1 MASVTNTSASY
12 AGAITRVIDK
22 EALEVAQRY
31 LIVFQFAD
39 KKKMETGHG
48 TNWTATRWS
57 RLSLPLGPVG
67 EGVAPDA
74 QALSFTQVTGVALQW
89 AGRVIFTDVA
99 IIATQHDLLHQATER
114 LGMQMAE
121 LKERNGFNNLMGGTQ
136 VNYPNSR
143 GARANLVAGD
153 NLDPTTVNRTIANMK
168 LLGVPL
174 WNGQTGETIQRSIDY
189 SARQSEK
196 TIKGVQHLVAIANT
210 LPLQDL
216 ANNPLVVQ
224 TWQYSDHNRLYINEI
239 GYWRG
244 ITFCESNMT
253 PSWVG
258 VANVAAVNGS
268 GSLSSATYAI
278 QVTGWDNQ
286 NLYES
291 RIYQVTTGVVVTTG
305 GIALTTPST
314 PNFTYAVYISAA
326 GSTVCNNL
334 GLCTAG
340 PLTGPYQGQA
350 ILLPPATAVT
360 ITGIGALQ
368 IPPAAPQSGVTVYP
382 TFVFGQKS
390 FAALKLENVSWNRLF
405 EADKSD
411 PHNQLRVI
419 GYKYFEGWVILNQQ
433 FLARIESTAS
443 NTGAFG

>member
-31 LIVFQFAD
+31 LIVYQFAD
-39 KKKMETGHG
+39 KKQMETGHG

-74 QALSFTQVTGVALQW
+74 QALSFTQVTGTALQW

-99 IIATQHDLLHQATER
+99 VVATQHDLLHQATER

-121 LKERNGFNNLMGGTQ
+121 LKERNGFNNLLAGTQ
-136 VNYPNSR
+136 VNYVNSR
-143 GARANLVAGD
+143 GARASIVAGD
-153 NLDPTTVNRTIANMK
+153 NLDPTTINRTIANLK
-168 LLGVPL
+168 LLGAPL
-174 WNGQTGETIQRSIDY
+174 YNGQTGETIQRSIDY

-196 TIKGVQHLVAIANT
+196 TIKGAQHLVGISNT
-210 LPLQDL
+210 LCLNDL

-244 ITFCESNMT
+244 ITFCESNIM

-258 VANVAAVNGS
+258 VAGVSASNGS
-268 GSLSSATYAI
+268 GSLTTGTYAI
-278 QVTGWDNQ
+278 QVTGWDTQNQ
-286 NLYES
+286 YES
-291 RIYQVTTGVVVTTG
+291 RVYAVTTGVSVTTG
-305 GIALTTPST
+305 GITLTTPST
-314 PNFTYAVYISAA
+314 PGFTYAVYVSQPA
-326 GSTVCNNL
+326 STSPANL

-350 ILLPPATAVT
+350 IQLPPATSVT
-360 ITGIGALQ
+360 ITGIGLLQ
-368 IPPAAPQSGVTVYP
+368 VPPAAPGIGITVYP
-382 TFVFGQKS
+382 TFIFGQKS
-390 FAALKLENVSWNRLF
+390 FACLKLENVSWNRLF

-419 GYKYFEGWVILNQQ
+419 GYKFFEGWVILNQQ

-443 NTGAFG
+443 NSGNFG

>member
-12 AGAITRVIDK
+12 AGTVSRYIDK

-31 LIVFQFAD
+31 LIVYQFAD
-39 KKKMETGHG
+39 KKTMEKGSG

-57 RLSLPLGPVG
+57 RLQLPLGPVG

-89 AGRVIFTDVA
+89 AGRVLFTDVA
-99 IIATQHDLLHQATER
+99 VVATQHDLLKQATER

-121 LKERNGFNNLMGGTQ
+121 LKERNAFNNLMAGTQ
-136 VNYPNSR
+136 VNYVNSR
-143 GARANLVAGD
+143 GSRALLVAGD

-174 WNGQTGETIQRSIDY
+174 FNGQTGETINRSMDY

-196 TIKGVQHLVAIANT
+196 KINGVQHLVAVTNT

-253 PSWVG
+253 PSWFG
-258 VANVAAVNGS
+258 VANVAAANGS
-268 GSLSSATYAI
+268 GSLSTATYAI
-278 QVTGWDNQ
+278 QVTGWDTQNQ
-286 NLYES
+286 YES
-291 RIYQVTTGVVVTTG
+291 RIYQVTTGVSVTTG
-305 GIALTTPST
+305 GITLTTPST
-314 PNFTYAVYISAA
+314 PNFTYAVYISQPGATTI
-326 GSTVCNNL
+326 SNL
-334 GLCTAG
+334 GLCTSG
-340 PLTGPYQGQA
+340 PLTGPFQGQA
-350 ILLPPATAVT
+350 IQLPPATSVT
-360 ITGIGALQ
+360 ITGIGSLM
-368 IPPAAPQSGVTVYP
+368 IPPAAPQTGVTVYP
-382 TFVFGQKS
+382 TFVFGQKA
-390 FAALKLENVSWNRLF
+390 FACLKLENVSWNRLF
-405 EADKSD
+405 DADKSD

-419 GYKYFEGWVILNQQ
+419 GYKFFEGWVILNQQ
-433 FLARIESTAS
+433 FMARIESTAS